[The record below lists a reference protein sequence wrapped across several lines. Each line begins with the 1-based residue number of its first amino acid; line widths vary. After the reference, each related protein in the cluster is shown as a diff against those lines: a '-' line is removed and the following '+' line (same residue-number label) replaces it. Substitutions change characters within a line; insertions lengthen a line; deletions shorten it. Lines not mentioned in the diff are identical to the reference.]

1 MTLTDEWLEVY
12 NDSVKKNEDFK
23 GSIWWRLA
31 IDVLPEGVDH
41 TDPRVIAAI
50 KDIKIRLTQYIKI

>member
-23 GSIWWRLA
+23 KSIWWRLA
-31 IDVLPEGVDH
+31 VDVLPEGVDD
-41 TDPRVIAAI
+41 TDPRVIEAI
-50 KDIKIRLTQYIKI
+50 KDIKVRLE

>member
-12 NDSVKKNEDFK
+12 NESVKNNEDFK
-23 GSIWWRLA
+23 QSIWWRLA
-31 IDVLPEGVDH
+31 VDTLPMGVDN

-50 KDIKIRLTQYIKI
+50 EDIKVRLK